1 MSLIELAIR
10 MALEAHAGQTDK
22 AGKPYILHAL
32 RVLAAVG
39 HGKPEDVQCAAVL
52 HDVLE
57 DCPAYDAPLLAARG
71 FSPRTINLVQM
82 LSRDEGE
89 TYDAFIDRICQDRDA
104 SWIKLCDLRDNMDL
118 TRLSRPLSHTQMDR
132 YYKYVKACAV
142 IQATW
147 GFPHAN

>member
-39 HGKPEDVQCAAVL
+39 HEKPEDVQCAAVL
-52 HDVLE
+52 HYVLE
-57 DCPAYDAPLLAARG
+57 DGPAYDAPLLAARG

-82 LSRDEGE
+82 LSRNEGE
-89 TYDAFIDRICQDRDA
+89 TYDAFIARICQDRTA
-104 SWIKLCDLRDNMDL
+104 SWIKYCDIQVTVCNHGPFLDNRQEL
-118 TRLSRPLSHTQMDR
+118 IEAATRLYDR
-132 YYKYVKACAV
+132 WWFLECKLN
-142 IQATW
+142 
-147 GFPHAN
+147 ANQ